1 MDGNNQIV
9 PIAYGICRG
18 ETGEC
23 WSWWFSCLK
32 ECIADRQGL
41 VIISDRHPSI
51 RLAVQNEYPLAFHGI
66 CCRHLMMNLSLK
78 RNTTKALFWRIC
90 KAYTP
95 DEFDSKM
102 QILLSIQPEAF
113 HKLIEAGV
121 HRWSRAYCPL
131 TRYNYCTSNSVE
143 SVNACTVKSRKLP
156 ITMLTEQYQKM
167 VQAWYFKRRQVAG
180 IYCPNS
186 YNYIFNNYL

>member
-1 MDGNNQIV
+1 MDRNNQIV

-32 ECIADRQGL
+32 ECIGDRQYL

-66 CCRHLMMNLSLK
+66 CCRHLMMNLRLK
-78 RNTTKALFWRIC
+78 RDTTKALFWRIC

-113 HKLIEAGV
+113 HKLIEAGL

-156 ITMLTEQYQKM
+156 ITMLTEQYRKM

-180 IYCPNS
+180 IY
-186 YNYIFNNYL
+186 YQTEYIYIFNTYL

>member
-9 PIAYGICRG
+9 SIAYGICRRK
-18 ETGEC
+18 TGEC

-32 ECIADRQGL
+32 ECIGDRQDL

-66 CCRHLMMNLSLK
+66 CCCHLMMNLSLK
-78 RNTTKALFWRIC
+78 RDTTKALFWRIC

-95 DEFDSKM
+95 DEFDRKM
-102 QILLSIQPEAF
+102 QILLSIQPEVF

-121 HRWSRAYCPL
+121 HR
-131 TRYNYCTSNSVE
+131 
-143 SVNACTVKSRKLP
+143 
-156 ITMLTEQYQKM
+156 
-167 VQAWYFKRRQVAG
+167 
-180 IYCPNS
+180 
-186 YNYIFNNYL
+186 